1 MSITI
6 GGGVGHERISGYR
19 CPKVL
24 KVNSTRML
32 VWSEKELEVDR
43 GEQQGMRGKR
53 VEGQE
58 RRAEPGASRPRE
70 GPAEIKRTACHTST
84 VALISGSVWTTVYF
98 NSTINRFSSFINSL
112 SYASIE
118 DTNNRFS
125 NRLNNSVDVKSKS
138 SSMKSYNISLRFSLL
153 NLTRKKSLDQ
163 VISYVRAIT
172 SNEF

>member
-1 MSITI
+1 
-6 GGGVGHERISGYR
+6 
-19 CPKVL
+19 
-24 KVNSTRML
+24 ML

-112 SYASIE
+112 SYAFIE
-118 DTNNRFS
+118 DTNDRSS
-125 NRLNNSVDVKSKS
+125 NHLNLIMFDAKLKI

-163 VISYVRAIT
+163 MISYVKAIT